1 MKTNYSKT
9 EDCQEQLYSIETE
22 ERLETV
28 NLPSSEIMENCC
40 TDWADNT
47 ARAPEEPT
55 IN

>member
-28 NLPSSEIMENCC
+28 NLPSGEMIECCCSNIGTSE
-40 TDWADNT
+40 
-47 ARAPEEPT
+47 PQEEPIT
-55 IN
+55 VY

>member
-28 NLPSSEIMENCC
+28 NLPSSEIVEICC
-40 TDWADNT
+40 CHSDEVQIED
-47 ARAPEEPT
+47 
-55 IN
+55 